1 MYNTDGY
8 LRYYNIPGYILTRQ
22 NMNCP
27 KPAMFL
33 ITCSFIVICAGMH
46 MEREEERI
54 DRLEKLVNRLVKEN
68 RDTKAVLTELLLT
81 VSMLSPWINNK

>member
-1 MYNTDGY
+1 MYNTDG
-8 LRYYNIPGYILTRQ
+8 LMEFSNIPGYILTRH
-22 NMNCP
+22 NM

-68 RDTKAVLTELLLT
+68 RDTKAVLT
-81 VSMLSPWINNK
+81 

>member
-1 MYNTDGY
+1 
-8 LRYYNIPGYILTRQ
+8 
-22 NMNCP
+22 
-27 KPAMFL
+27 
-33 ITCSFIVICAGMH
+33 

-81 VSMLSPWINNK
+81 VSIYHHAFSLDK

>member
-1 MYNTDGY
+1 MYNTYGY
-8 LRYYNIPGYILTRQ
+8 LRFYNIPGYILTRH
-22 NMNCP
+22 NLNCT

-54 DRLEKLVNRLVKEN
+54 DRLEKLVNRLVKEK

>member
-1 MYNTDGY
+1 
-8 LRYYNIPGYILTRQ
+8 
-22 NMNCP
+22 MNCL

-46 MEREEERI
+46 MELEEERI
-54 DRLEKLVNRLVKEN
+54 DQLEKLVNRLVKEN

-81 VSMLSPWINNK
+81 VSIYHHAFSLDK